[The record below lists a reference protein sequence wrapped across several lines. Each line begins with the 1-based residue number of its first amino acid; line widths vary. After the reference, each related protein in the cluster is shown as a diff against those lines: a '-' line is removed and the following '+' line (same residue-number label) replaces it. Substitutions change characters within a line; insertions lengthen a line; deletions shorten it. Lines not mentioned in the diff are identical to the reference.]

1 MEVTLRGRT
10 IITLWRMKPR
20 HAFTLVEVLVAL
32 MLLGAAAGALVT
44 AVVGDHRL
52 RERAAGDS
60 FAASAARAR
69 LEMLAASPCSGDVS
83 GVAASARGVE
93 HWSARASRPLW
104 RLTDSIVPRRPAAPV
119 VIEARV
125 ACPG

>member
-1 MEVTLRGRT
+1 
-10 IITLWRMKPR
+10 MKPR
-20 HAFTLVEVLVAL
+20 LAFTLVEVLVAL

-44 AVVGDHRL
+44 ALVGDHRL
-52 RERAAGDS
+52 RERAAANT
-60 FAASAARAR
+60 FAASVARAR

-83 GVAASARGVE
+83 GVTTSVRGTE
-93 HWSARASRPLW
+93 HWWARASRPLW
-104 RLTDSIVPRRPAAPV
+104 RLTDSILPPVPARPV